1 MEVSPLRNRIKEQ
14 QKRPQSFARDS
25 RCEQV
30 LVGDLVLVA
39 VGDMVPA
46 DGFLIES
53 LGLKVDEDL

>member
-1 MEVSPLRNRIKEQ
+1 
-14 QKRPQSFARDS
+14 
-25 RCEQV
+25 V

-53 LGLKVDEDL
+53 LGLKVDEDLCVRGHDPDDVLTEYI